1 MSVKKIEILKNTL
14 HFNILSYYM
23 CVTDHSRCTEAQHH
37 YVRVSG
43 AKKKPRNIFSFA
55 HIFMPETIFL
65 STFFSFLY

>member
-37 YVRVSG
+37 WSP
-43 AKKKPRNIFSFA
+43 ANNFNEQA
-55 HIFMPETIFL
+55 HQNQSIL
-65 STFFSFLY
+65 